1 MADPVEKTQVSI
13 RVPTDIIGAFDDVA
27 KALERDRTWV
37 MVRAFRRYLDDEG
50 ADIRREANGIA
61 ALDRGEGV
69 DFDRVMD
76 EADAVIAQATAKHAR
91 KAG

>member
-13 RVPTDIIGAFDDVA
+13 RVPTDIIEAFDDVA

-37 MVRAFRRYLDDEG
+37 MVRALRRYLDDEG
-50 ADIRREANGIA
+50 ADILREAKGIA

-76 EADAVIAQATAKHAR
+76 EADAVIARATAKHA
-91 KAG
+91 KKVG

>member
-1 MADPVEKTQVSI
+1 
-13 RVPTDIIGAFDDVA
+13 
-27 KALERDRTWV
+27 

-50 ADIRREANGIA
+50 ADILREANGIA

-76 EADAVIAQATAKHAR
+76 EADAVIAQATAKHAG